1 MQQLKGIRLLIVED
15 EILLAGDL
23 ADYFEQKGAV
33 ILGPASTIEAAQ
45 GHVSSANAAILDVN
59 INGKMVFPIA
69 DRLLA
74 LGIPFVFFSSYDEN
88 IIPTHLKHI
97 DNVRKSGSRR
107 ALLETLFATRR
118 RAQDDIKGIA
128 GDPTYD
134 VAGFLPE
141 LRLRA
146 RQYLHGR
153 AAADRLVEQTLL
165 AAIDLADRK
174 PGDQDTLP
182 WLCEIMDQ
190 AFKAIGHHLLD

>member
-1 MQQLKGIRLLIVED
+1 MQQLQGMRILIVED

-45 GHVSSANAAILDVN
+45 CHVNSANAAILDVN

-74 LGIPFVFFSSYDEN
+74 LGIPFVFFSSYDEDV
-88 IIPTHLKHI
+88 IPTHLRHV
-97 DNVRKSGSRR
+97 DNVRKSGGRH
-107 ALLETLFATRR
+107 ALLETLFVAHRR
-118 RAQDDIKGIA
+118 TQDDIKDIGGDPSADIA
-128 GDPTYD
+128 GL
-134 VAGFLPE
+134 LPE

-146 RQYLHGR
+146 RHYLDGR

-165 AAIDLADRK
+165 AAIDLVDRK
-174 PGDQDTLP
+174 PPDRDTLP
-182 WLCEIMDQ
+182 WLCDLMDRT
-190 AFKAIGHHLLD
+190 FKAVGHQLLD

>member
-1 MQQLKGIRLLIVED
+1 MQQLHGLRLLIVED
-15 EILLAGDL
+15 EIFLAGDL

-45 GHVSSANAAILDVN
+45 CHVSSANAAILDVN

-74 LGIPFVFFSSYDEN
+74 LGIPFVFFSSYDEDV
-88 IIPTHLKHI
+88 IPLHLKHV
-97 DNVRKSGSRR
+97 DNVRKSGDRH
-107 ALLETLFATRR
+107 ALLETLFAARR
-118 RAQDDIKGIA
+118 RTQDEIKGLA
-128 GDPTYD
+128 GDPTND

-146 RQYLHGR
+146 RQYLPGK

-165 AAIDLADRK
+165 AAIDLADGK

-182 WLCEIMDQ
+182 WLCEIMDRT
-190 AFKAIGHHLLD
+190 FIAIGHQLLD